1 MDETLLIT
9 TRYLQG
15 TNQPKV
21 QTQREHGSYDYV
33 AIKHLDIRLTGNPGM
48 RGRLR
53 FCVPLT
59 LNFGDNANDND
70 NANYLHSNGG
80 QPLTDRKAQA
90 TQRTST
96 G

>member
-1 MDETLLIT
+1 MIT
-9 TRYLQG
+9 TRYLQR

-21 QTQREHGSYDYV
+21 QPQRVKNGGYISV
-33 AIKHLDIRLTGNPGM
+33 PLKHVEIRVTGNPGM

-90 TQRTST
+90 TQRNST